1 MGNMDEIREQRVRAQ
16 LQAIEAGLVEH
27 PQVTAAVAAV
37 RDDRLIAYVVPRSG
51 QAPDDEALRAH
62 LRTTLAAYMIP
73 RLFMVLDSL
82 PLAADGTVDRNA
94 LPDPQA
100 AVPTAPVAVAVAVAA
115 PRGDRDARTD
125 YLAGVWSQL
134 LGKDVGPNDN
144 FFDLGGHSMLA
155 VQMANRVKTDTG
167 VRIQLMT
174 LATQTLAQIASELPM
189 AAKAAPV
196 GLRARLVGNLK
207 GMLRGVGAVEQS

>member
-1 MGNMDEIREQRVRAQ
+1 LRV
-16 LQAIEAGLVEH
+16 
-27 PQVTAAVAAV
+27 
-37 RDDRLIAYVVPRSG
+37 
-51 QAPDDEALRAH
+51 H

-94 LPDPQA
+94 LPDPLA
-100 AVPTAPVAVAVAVAA
+100 AVPAAPAAVAA

-167 VRIQLMT
+167 ARIQLMT

-196 GLRARLVGNLK
+196 GLSARLVGNLK